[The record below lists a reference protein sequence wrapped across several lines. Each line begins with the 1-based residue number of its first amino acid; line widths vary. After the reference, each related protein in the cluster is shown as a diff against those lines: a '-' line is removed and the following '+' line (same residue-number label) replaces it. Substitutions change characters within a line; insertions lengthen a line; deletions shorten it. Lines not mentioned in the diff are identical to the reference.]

1 MQGAGRLAGVGWLG
15 FGTMVKWT
23 AITITMALS
32 AWLSPLMSFASQEGP
47 IDIPKVSLHSSI
59 NFTSNIYGNVASSSI
74 LDLPTEA
81 AQPNPL
87 RRKRNLRNEKA
98 LLVGFNLLGAT
109 MNYGSAFLGYA
120 LGRVVNLETGIDLT
134 TAYGGISLHPIQ
146 FRRIEGLS
154 PYMGLMA
161 GYAGIGGG
169 VLEEEFYMYM
179 PVGVRYLTPDNWH
192 ISMEIAAT
200 TADNIRTGP
209 LYGGIKLG
217 YYFKL

>member
-1 MQGAGRLAGVGWLG
+1 MQGARRLEGLSWIG
-15 FGTMVKWT
+15 FGIKLKWT
-23 AITITMALS
+23 AMTITLTMAACLF
-32 AWLSPLMSFASQEGP
+32 PLMSSGNQDFPS
-47 IDIPKVSLHSSI
+47 DKPKPGRHSTI
-59 NFTSNIYGNVASSSI
+59 NFTSEEKDKIGSI
-74 LDLPTEA
+74 SFYDIPTQVI
-81 AQPNPL
+81 QPNPL
-87 RRKRNLRNEKA
+87 RRKRNLRKEKA

-109 MNYGSAFLGYA
+109 MNYGSAYLGYA
-120 LGRVVNLETGIDLT
+120 LGRVVNLETGLDLT
-134 TAYGGISLHPIQ
+134 TAYGGVSLHPIQ

-161 GYAGIGGG
+161 GYAGIGDGP
-169 VLEEEFYMYM
+169 LEEEFYMYM

-192 ISMEIAAT
+192 ISLEIAAT